1 MNIHHWVIPSRKNK
15 FHPHLLRPLGLGLF
29 LLIFLAIPPLYNV
42 VSAGQMQVLGYATSI
57 SVTSLYNLTNQQ
69 RENNGLPALTLNGQL
84 NSAALA
90 KANHMFA
97 NDYWAHVA
105 PDGTT
110 PWMFINN
117 AGYSYTTAGENLAK
131 NFNTSSGVINGWM
144 GSATHKAN
152 ILSSGYKDVGFAAVN
167 GVLLGEETTLVV
179 AMYGAKAASAPAAAA
194 PVASTPKKTAAP
206 VVTKTVEE
214 PVEKP
219 VAKKETTSTP
229 EKEATPQP
237 TPAETESEVSTAP
250 QIIDTSNETGA
261 VEGLST
267 FLPVKVYNGL
277 NWGQKASIVLL
288 SLLAL
293 LFIMKHTLV
302 WREQKRGFR
311 HIWFRAHP
319 LSQFAMLIAV
329 GLITILSSFGVVL

>member
-1 MNIHHWVIPSRKNK
+1 MNIHHWFIPSRKNK

-57 SVTSLYNLTNQQ
+57 SVTSLFNLTNQQ

-84 NSAALA
+84 NSAAQA
-90 KANHMFA
+90 KANHMFT

-110 PWMFINN
+110 PWVFINN

-131 NFNTSSGVINGWM
+131 NFNTSNGVINGWM

-179 AMYGAKAASAPAAAA
+179 AMYGAKAASTPKTTA
-194 PVASTPKKTAAP
+194 PVAKTP
-206 VVTKTVEE
+206 TKTTPVATKTIEE
-214 PVEKP
+214 PIEKP
-219 VAKKETTSTP
+219 AAKKETSTTP
-229 EKEATPQP
+229 EKEATPPP
-237 TPAETESEVSTAP
+237 TPTETENEVSTTP
-250 QIIDTSNETGA
+250 QVIDTSSEKGA

-267 FLPVKVYNGL
+267 FLPVQVYNGL

>member
-1 MNIHHWVIPSRKNK
+1 MNIHHWFIPSRKNK

-29 LLIFLAIPPLYNV
+29 LLVFLAIPPLYNV
-42 VSAGQMQVLGYATSI
+42 VAAGQMQVLGYATSI

-84 NSAALA
+84 TSAAQA

-110 PWMFINN
+110 PWVFINN

-131 NFNTSSGVINGWM
+131 NFNTSNGVMNGWM

-152 ILSSGYKDVGFAAVN
+152 ILSSAYKDVGFAAVN

-179 AMYGAKAASAPAAAA
+179 AMYGAKAASAPKTTA
-194 PVASTPKKTAAP
+194 PVTKSPTTSAP
-206 VVTKTVEE
+206 VTTKTVEKS
-214 PVEKP
+214 VEKP

-229 EKEATPQP
+229 KKEVTAQP
-237 TPAETESEVSTAP
+237 TPTEAESEVSTAP
-250 QIIDTSNETGA
+250 QVVDTSGETGA

-319 LSQFAMLIAV
+319 MSQFAMLIAV

>member
-1 MNIHHWVIPSRKNK
+1 MNIHHWFIPSRKNK
-15 FHPHLLRPLGLGLF
+15 FHPHLLRPLGLGVF

-42 VSAGQMQVLGYATSI
+42 VAAGQMQVLGYATSI
-57 SVTSLYNLTNQQ
+57 STTSLYNLTNQQ

-84 NSAALA
+84 SSAAQA

-110 PWMFINN
+110 PWVFINN

-131 NFNTSSGVINGWM
+131 NFNTSAGVINGWM

-152 ILSSGYKDVGFAAVN
+152 ILSSAYKDVGFAAVN

-179 AMYGAKAASAPAAAA
+179 AMYGAKAAAAPKPAA
-194 PVASTPKKTAAP
+194 PVTKAPSTSTPVT
-206 VVTKTVEE
+206 TKTVEE

-219 VAKKETTSTP
+219 AVKKETVATP
-229 EKEATPQP
+229 EKEVTPQP
-237 TPAETESEVSTAP
+237 APVETESEVSTEP
-250 QIIDTSNETGA
+250 QVVDTSSETGA
-261 VEGLST
+261 VEGLAT

>member
-57 SVTSLYNLTNQQ
+57 SVTSLFNLTNQQ

-84 NSAALA
+84 NSAAQA
-90 KANHMFA
+90 KANHMFTH
-97 NDYWAHVA
+97 DYWAHVA

-110 PWMFINN
+110 PWVFINN

-131 NFNTSSGVINGWM
+131 NFNTSNGVINGWM

-179 AMYGAKAASAPAAAA
+179 AMYGAKATSAPVAAA
-194 PVASTPKKTAAP
+194 PVASTPKKTTAP
-206 VVTKTVEE
+206 VVTKTIEQ
-214 PVEKP
+214 PAEKP
-219 VAKKETTSTP
+219 AAKKETTPTP
-229 EKEATPQP
+229 EKETTPQAAP
-237 TPAETESEVSTAP
+237 VEVESEVSTAP
-250 QIIDTSNETGA
+250 VQISAETGA